1 MSANQKDA
9 AFDLINSISVAY
21 DSSESFSN
29 EFSATIYIT
38 GSDKRELRALM
49 LTLLDL
55 VSDETIEKHLSII
68 SIKYENYMRLIDQF
82 KKTLE
87 NKRDDLARQKYLEF
101 DDAINLLTENAQ
113 IARRLNIIT
122 PSDSNIQMPLKMPG
136 IMQDYHMF
144 LMGYEALELLIETI
158 KEREDFDPNY
168 VDPSLVDIQNEL
180 AFHQENR
187 RVLKNT
193 NR

>member
-1 MSANQKDA
+1 
-9 AFDLINSISVAY
+9 
-21 DSSESFSN
+21 
-29 EFSATIYIT
+29 
-38 GSDKRELRALM
+38 M

-180 AFHQENR
+180 AFHQRESTGS
-187 RVLKNT
+187 KNT